1 MDFGYV
7 PLLSAFEGSAEHR
20 FCVGGSAGG
29 GGVVDQPAEGAYSFS
44 LLVCACGF
52 GGGALV
58 SDELSHSK
66 CGGSALFGW
75 SGYALSHGGIVRGY
89 GGDGYRT
96 WGGALFG
103 AKGEALLAGW
113 VLCGLFG
120 GGAARTPNGAPYADL
135 AY

>member
-1 MDFGYV
+1 MDFGDV
-7 PLLSAFEGSAEHR
+7 SLLSAFEDSFEHG
-20 FCVGGSAGG
+20 FFVGGGAAG
-29 GGVVDQPAEGAYSFS
+29 GGVVDQPAEGAHGFS

-58 SDELSHSK
+58 SDEFSHSK
-66 CGGSALFGW
+66 CRGSALFGW

-96 WGGALFG
+96 RGGALFG